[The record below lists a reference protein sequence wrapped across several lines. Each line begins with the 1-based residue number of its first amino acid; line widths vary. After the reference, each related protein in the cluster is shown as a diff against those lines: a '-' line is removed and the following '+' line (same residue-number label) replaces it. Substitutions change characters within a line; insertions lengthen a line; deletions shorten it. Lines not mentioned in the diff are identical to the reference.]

1 MMAFQ
6 DYLHRY
12 LPALEAEIGAV
23 VAASESPLRDLYG
36 MLRYHMGW
44 EDRDFRPISGP
55 RPTGK
60 RIRPVLCLLCCE
72 ACGGDWERALP
83 AAAAV
88 ELVHNF
94 SLIHDDIEDGDSTRR
109 GRPTLWSVWG
119 VPQALNAGDTL
130 FTLAHLALFR
140 LTDRGVPPE
149 SVLSALRI
157 LLTACLRLTEGQFL
171 DLRFE
176 GEDGVSVE
184 DYLFMIARKTAELLS
199 AACELGAL
207 VAGASPEA
215 RGRLRVFGH
224 HAGIAFQIQDDILGL
239 WGDPAV
245 TGKPV
250 GSDLRRG
257 KKTFPVLYALGRE
270 PGLRYI
276 LPDVAYSSDNLQA
289 AMALIN
295 RSGAREAAR
304 GRALEEADRAL
315 RALREADLSGPAADA
330 LADLVGQLALRER

>member
-1 MMAFQ
+1 MAFQ
-6 DYLHRY
+6 DSLDRY
-12 LPALEAEIGAV
+12 LPALEAEMRAIV
-23 VAASESPLRDLYG
+23 MASGPSLHDLYG

-44 EDRDFRPISGP
+44 EDRGFRPITGSQ
-55 RPTGK
+55 PTGK

-72 ACGGDWERALP
+72 ARGGDWEQALP

-109 GRPTLWSVWG
+109 GRPTVWSIWG

-140 LTDRGVPPE
+140 LSDRGVQPE
-149 SVLSALRI
+149 TVLSALQI
-157 LLTACLRLTEGQFL
+157 LLQACLRLTEGQFL

-176 GEDGVSVE
+176 SQEEVSVE
-184 DYLFMIARKTAELLS
+184 DYLFMVARKTAELLS

-207 VAGASPEA
+207 VAGASPEV
-215 RGRLRVFGH
+215 RQRLRAFGYH
-224 HAGIAFQIQDDILGL
+224 TGIAFQIQDDILGI

-257 KKTFPVLYALGRE
+257 KKTFPVLYALSRE
-270 PGLRYI
+270 PALRDL
-276 LPDVAYSSDNLQA
+276 LPNTACSSDNLQA
-289 AMALIN
+289 AMALIH

-304 GRALEEADRAL
+304 ELVLEEADRAL
-315 RALREADLSGPAADA
+315 QALREADLSGPAADT
-330 LADLVGQLALRER
+330 LATLVHQLAFRER

>member
-1 MMAFQ
+1 MALQ
-6 DYLHRY
+6 DYLDRY
-12 LPALEAEIGAV
+12 LPALEAEMQAV
-23 VAASESPLRDLYG
+23 VVASRPSLRDLYG
-36 MLRYHMGW
+36 MLRYHVGW
-44 EDRDFRPISGP
+44 EDRNFQPITGP

-72 ACGGDWERALP
+72 ACDGDWARALP

-94 SLIHDDIEDGDSTRR
+94 SLIHDDIEDGDSIRR
-109 GRPTLWSVWG
+109 GWPTVWSVWG

-140 LTDRGVPPE
+140 LTDRGAPPE
-149 SVLSALRI
+149 TVLAALRI
-157 LLTACLRLTEGQFL
+157 LLQACLRLTEGQFL

-176 GEDGVSVE
+176 GQEEVSVE

-207 VAGASPEA
+207 VAGASPEV
-215 RGRLRVFGH
+215 RQRLRAFGY
-224 HAGIAFQIQDDILGL
+224 HAGIAFQIQDDILGI

-257 KKTFPVLYALGRE
+257 KKTFPVLYALGHE
-270 PGLRYI
+270 PALRYL
-276 LPDVAYSSDNLQA
+276 LPKAACSSDDLQA
-289 AMALIN
+289 AMGLISG
-295 RSGAREAAR
+295 SGAWEAAR
-304 GRALEEADRAL
+304 ERVLEEADRAL
-315 RALREADLSGPAADA
+315 QALREAGLSGPAADTLAA
-330 LADLVGQLALRER
+330 LAHQLAFRDR

>member
-1 MMAFQ
+1 MAFQ
-6 DYLHRY
+6 DYFDRY
-12 LPALEAEIGAV
+12 LPALEAEMQAV
-23 VAASESPLRDLYG
+23 VAASGLPLHDLYG

-44 EDRDFRPISGP
+44 EDQKFRPVTDP
-55 RPTGK
+55 QPTGK

-72 ACGGDWERALP
+72 ACGGDWERVLP

-94 SLIHDDIEDGDSTRR
+94 SLIHDDIEDSDSIRR
-109 GRPTLWSVWG
+109 GRPTVWSVWG
-119 VPQALNAGDTL
+119 MPQALNAGDTL

-140 LTDRGVPPE
+140 LLDRGVSLE
-149 SVLSALRI
+149 TTLSTLRI
-157 LLTACLRLTEGQFL
+157 LLQVCLRLTEGQFL

-176 GEDGVSVE
+176 SQEEVLVE
-184 DYLFMIARKTAELLS
+184 DYLFMIARKTAELFS

-207 VAGASPEA
+207 VAGASPEV
-215 RGRLRVFGH
+215 RQRLRAFGYH
-224 HAGIAFQIQDDILGL
+224 VGITFQIQDDILGL

-257 KKTFPVLYALGRE
+257 KKTFPVLYALSRE
-270 PGLRYI
+270 PALRDL
-276 LPDVAYSSDNLQA
+276 LPNAAYSSDNLQA

-295 RSGAREAAR
+295 RSGAREAAQER
-304 GRALEEADRAL
+304 VLEEANRAL
-315 RALREADLSGPAADA
+315 QALREAGLSGPAADA
-330 LADLVGQLALRER
+330 LATLAHQLAFRDR

>member
-1 MMAFQ
+1 MAFQ
-6 DYLHRY
+6 DYLDRY
-12 LPALEAEIGAV
+12 LPALEAEMQAV
-23 VAASESPLRDLYG
+23 VAASESSLRDLYG

-44 EDRDFRPISGP
+44 EDQEFRPVAGP
-55 RPTGK
+55 QPIGK

-109 GRPTLWSVWG
+109 GRPTVWSLWG

-140 LTDRGVPPE
+140 LADRGVPPE
-149 SVLSALRI
+149 TVLSALQI

-176 GEDGVSVE
+176 GEDRVSVE
-184 DYLFMIARKTAELLS
+184 DYLLMIARKTAKLLS

-215 RGRLRVFGH
+215 RGRLRAFGH
-224 HAGIAFQIQDDILGL
+224 HAGIAFQIQDDILGI

-257 KKTFPVLYALGRE
+257 KKTFPVLYASGRE
-270 PGLRYI
+270 PGLRHI
-276 LPDVAYSSDNLQA
+276 LPNVARSSDDLQA
-289 AMALIN
+289 AMALLN

-304 GRALEEADRAL
+304 ERALEEADRAL
-315 RALREADLSGPAADA
+315 QALREADLSGPAADA
-330 LADLVGQLALRER
+330 LDDLVRQLAFRGR

>member
-1 MMAFQ
+1 MAFQ
-6 DYLHRY
+6 DYLDRY
-12 LPALEAEIGAV
+12 LPALEAEMQAV
-23 VAASESPLRDLYG
+23 VEASRPSLRDLYG
-36 MLRYHMGW
+36 MLRYHLGW
-44 EDRDFRPISGP
+44 EDREFRPITGP
-55 RPTGK
+55 QPTGK
-60 RIRPVLCLLCCE
+60 RIRPVICLLCCE
-72 ACGGDWERALP
+72 ACDGDWERALP

-109 GRPTLWSVWG
+109 GRPTVWSVWG

-149 SVLSALRI
+149 TVLSALRI
-157 LLTACLRLTEGQFL
+157 LLQACLRLTEGQFL

-176 GEDGVSVE
+176 GQEEISVE
-184 DYLFMIARKTAELLS
+184 DYLFMIAHKTAELFS

-207 VAGASPEA
+207 VAGASPEV
-215 RGRLRVFGH
+215 RQRLRAFGY
-224 HAGIAFQIQDDILGL
+224 HAGIAFQIQDDILGI

-257 KKTFPVLYALGRE
+257 KKTFPVLYALSRE
-270 PGLRYI
+270 PALRHL
-276 LPDVAYSSDNLQA
+276 LPNAACSSGDLQA
-289 AMALIN
+289 AMGLIN
-295 RSGAREAAR
+295 GSGAREAAR
-304 GRALEEADRAL
+304 ERVLEEADRAL
-315 RALREADLSGPAADA
+315 QALREAGLSGPAADTLAA
-330 LADLVGQLALRER
+330 LTHQLAFRDR

>member
-1 MMAFQ
+1 MTIQA
-6 DYLHRY
+6 YLDRY
-12 LPALEAEIGAV
+12 LPVLEAEMQAV
-23 VAASESPLRDLYG
+23 VVASGPTLRDLYG

-44 EDRDFRPISGP
+44 EDQEFRPITGP
-55 RPTGK
+55 RPTSK
-60 RIRPVLCLLCCE
+60 RLRPVLCLLCCE

-109 GRPTLWSVWG
+109 GRPTVWSVWG

-140 LTDRGVPPE
+140 LADRGVPPE
-149 SVLSALRI
+149 TVLSALQI
-157 LLTACLRLTEGQFL
+157 LLTACQRLTEGQFL

-176 GEDGVSVE
+176 GEDGISVE

-207 VAGASPEA
+207 VADAPADVRE
-215 RGRLRVFGH
+215 RLRAFGH
-224 HAGIAFQIQDDILGL
+224 HAGIAFQIQDDILGI

-257 KKTFPVLYALGRE
+257 KKTFPVLYALGRQ
-270 PGLRYI
+270 PALRHI
-276 LPDVAYSSDNLQA
+276 LPNVAGSPDDLQA

-304 GRALEEADRAL
+304 ERVLEEADRAAQ
-315 RALREADLSGPAADA
+315 ALREARLSGTAADA
-330 LADLVGQLALRER
+330 LDDLARQLAFRDR

>member
-1 MMAFQ
+1 MALQ
-6 DYLHRY
+6 DYLDRY
-12 LPALEAEIGAV
+12 LPALEAEMQAV
-23 VAASESPLRDLYG
+23 GVASTPSLRGLYG

-44 EDRDFRPISGP
+44 EDRAFRPITGP
-55 RPTGK
+55 QPTGK

-109 GRPTLWSVWG
+109 GRPTVWSIWG

-140 LTDRGVPPE
+140 LSDRGVPPE
-149 SVLSALRI
+149 TVLSALRI
-157 LLTACLRLTEGQFL
+157 LLQACLRLTEGQFL

-176 GEDGVSVE
+176 SQEEVSVE
-184 DYLFMIARKTAELLS
+184 DYLFMVARKTAELLS

-207 VAGASPEA
+207 VAGSSPKV
-215 RGRLRVFGH
+215 RQRLRAFGY
-224 HAGIAFQIQDDILGL
+224 HAGIAFQMQDDILGI

-257 KKTFPVLYALGRE
+257 KKTFPVLYALSRE
-270 PGLRYI
+270 PMLRDL
-276 LPDVAYSSDNLQA
+276 LPNIVYSSDNLRA
-289 AMALIN
+289 AMTLIN

-304 GRALEEADRAL
+304 ERALEEADRAL
-315 RALREADLSGPAADA
+315 QALRETGLSGPAADT
-330 LADLVGQLALRER
+330 LATLAHQIAFRDR

>member
-1 MMAFQ
+1 MTIQA
-6 DYLHRY
+6 YLDRY
-12 LPALEAEIGAV
+12 LPVLEAEMQAV
-23 VAASESPLRDLYG
+23 VVASGPTLRDLYG

-44 EDRDFRPISGP
+44 EDQEFRPITGP

-60 RIRPVLCLLCCE
+60 RLRPVLCLLCCE

-109 GRPTLWSVWG
+109 GRPTVWSVWG

-140 LTDRGVPPE
+140 LADRGVPPE
-149 SVLSALRI
+149 TVLSALQI
-157 LLTACLRLTEGQFL
+157 LLTACQRLTEGQFL

-176 GEDGVSVE
+176 GEDGISVE

-207 VAGASPEA
+207 VADAPADVRE
-215 RGRLRVFGH
+215 RLRAFGH
-224 HAGIAFQIQDDILGL
+224 HAGIAFQIQDDILGI

-257 KKTFPVLYALGRE
+257 KKTFPVLYALGRQ
-270 PGLRYI
+270 PALRHI
-276 LPDVAYSSDNLQA
+276 LPNVAGSPDDLQA

-304 GRALEEADRAL
+304 ERVLEEADRAAQ
-315 RALREADLSGPAADA
+315 ALREARLSGTAADA
-330 LADLVGQLALRER
+330 LDDLARQLAFRDR

>member
-1 MMAFQ
+1 MTTQ
-6 DYLHRY
+6 DYFDRY
-12 LPALEAEIGAV
+12 LPALEAEMQAV
-23 VAASESPLRDLYG
+23 VAAFAPCLRDLYG
-36 MLRYHMGW
+36 MLRYHLGW
-44 EDRDFRPISGP
+44 EDRDFRPITGP
-55 RPTGK
+55 QPTGK
-60 RIRPVLCLLCCE
+60 RLRPVFCLLCCE

-109 GRPTLWSVWG
+109 GRPTVWSVWG

-140 LTDRGVPPE
+140 LTDRGMPPE
-149 SVLSALRI
+149 TVLSALQI

-176 GEDGVSVE
+176 GQEEVSVE

-207 VAGASPEA
+207 MAGAPADVRE
-215 RGRLRVFGH
+215 RLRTFGH
-224 HAGIAFQIQDDILGL
+224 HVGIAFQIQDDILGI

-257 KKTFPVLYALGRE
+257 KKTFPVLYALSRQ
-270 PGLRYI
+270 PALRHL
-276 LPDVAYSSDNLQA
+276 LPNVACSSDDLQA

-295 RSGAREAAR
+295 RSGAQEAAR
-304 GRALEEADRAL
+304 ERVLEEASRAARAL
-315 RALREADLSGPAADA
+315 QEAGLSGPAADA
-330 LADLVGQLALRER
+330 LATLAHQLAFRDR

>member
-1 MMAFQ
+1 MAFQ
-6 DYLHRY
+6 DYLDRY
-12 LPALEAEIGAV
+12 LPALEAEMQAV
-23 VAASESPLRDLYG
+23 VAACEPPLRDLYG
-36 MLRYHMGW
+36 MLRYHLGW
-44 EDRDFRPISGP
+44 QDREFRPIPGP
-55 RPTGK
+55 QPTGK

-72 ACGGDWERALP
+72 ACGGEWERALP

-109 GRPTLWSVWG
+109 GRPTVWSVWG

-130 FTLAHLALFR
+130 FTLAHLTLFR
-140 LTDRGVPPE
+140 LTDRAVPPAT
-149 SVLSALRI
+149 VLSALQI

-199 AACELGAL
+199 AACELGAMI
-207 VAGASPEA
+207 AGAPA
-215 RGRLRVFGH
+215 DVRGHLRAFGY
-224 HAGIAFQIQDDILGL
+224 HAGVAFQIQDDILGI

-270 PGLRYI
+270 PGLRHL
-276 LPDVAYSSDNLQA
+276 LPEIAYSTDNLQA
-289 AMALIN
+289 AMTLIN

-304 GRALEEADRAL
+304 ERVMAEADRAL
-315 RALREADLSGPAADA
+315 QALQEAGLSGPAADA
-330 LADLVGQLALRER
+330 LADLVRQLAFRER

>member
-1 MMAFQ
+1 MVFQ
-6 DYLHRY
+6 DYLDRY
-12 LPALEAEIGAV
+12 LPALEAEMQAV
-23 VAASESPLRDLYG
+23 VATSEPSLRDLYG

-44 EDRDFRPISGP
+44 QDREFQPIAGP
-55 RPTGK
+55 QPTGK

-72 ACGGDWERALP
+72 ACGGDWEQALP

-109 GRPTLWSVWG
+109 GRPTVWSVWG

-140 LTDRGVPPE
+140 LTDRGASTE
-149 SVLSALRI
+149 TVLAALRI
-157 LLTACLRLTEGQFL
+157 LLTACLRITEGQFL

-184 DYLFMIARKTAELLS
+184 EYLFMIARKTAELLS

-207 VAGASPEA
+207 VAGASA
-215 RGRLRVFGH
+215 DVRGRLRTFGH
-224 HAGIAFQIQDDILGL
+224 HAGIAFQIQDDILGI

-257 KKTFPVLYALGRE
+257 KKTFPVLYALNRE
-270 PGLRYI
+270 PGLRH
-276 LPDVAYSSDNLQA
+276 LLANAACSLDNLQA
-289 AMALIN
+289 AMALVN
-295 RSGAREAAR
+295 HSGAQEAAR
-304 GRALEEADRAL
+304 ERVLKEADRAL
-315 RALREADLSGPAADA
+315 QALGEAGLSAPAADA
-330 LADLVGQLALRER
+330 LADLVWQLAFRDR

>member
-1 MMAFQ
+1 M
-6 DYLHRY
+6 
-12 LPALEAEIGAV
+12 
-23 VAASESPLRDLYG
+23 
-36 MLRYHMGW
+36 
-44 EDRDFRPISGP
+44 
-55 RPTGK
+55 
-60 RIRPVLCLLCCE
+60 RPVLCLLCCE
-72 ACGGDWERALP
+72 ACGGDWEQALP

-109 GRPTLWSVWG
+109 GRPTVWSVWG

-140 LTDRGVPPE
+140 LTDRALPPAT
-149 SVLSALRI
+149 VLSALQI

-176 GEDGVSVE
+176 GQDEVSVE
-184 DYLFMIARKTAELLS
+184 DYLFMVARKTAELLS

-207 VAGASPEA
+207 IAGAPA
-215 RGRLRVFGH
+215 DVLGRLRAFGY
-224 HAGIAFQIQDDILGL
+224 HAGIAFQIQDDILGI

-270 PGLRYI
+270 PHLRHL
-276 LPDVAYSSDNLQA
+276 LPDAACSSDHLQA
-289 AMALIN
+289 AMLLLN
-295 RSGAREAAR
+295 RSGAREAAQAR
-304 GRALEEADRAL
+304 VLEEADRAL
-315 RALREADLSGPAADA
+315 QALREAGLSGPAADA
-330 LADLVGQLALRER
+330 LADLVRQLAFRER

>member
-1 MMAFQ
+1 MAFR
-6 DYLHRY
+6 DYLDHY
-12 LPALEAEIGAV
+12 LPALEAEMQAV
-23 VAASESPLRDLYG
+23 VATSEPSLRDLYG
-36 MLRYHMGW
+36 MLRYHLGW
-44 EDRDFRPISGP
+44 QDREFRSIVGP
-55 RPTGK
+55 QPTGK

-109 GRPTLWSVWG
+109 GRPTVWSVWG

-130 FTLAHLALFR
+130 FTLAHQTLFR
-140 LTDRGVPPE
+140 LADQGVPPE
-149 SVLSALRI
+149 TILAALRI
-157 LLTACLRLTEGQFL
+157 LLVACQRLTEGQFL

-176 GEDGVSVE
+176 EQEKVSVE
-184 DYLFMIARKTAELLS
+184 DYLFMIARKTAALLA

-207 VAGASPEA
+207 VAGASADA
-215 RGRLRVFGH
+215 RGRLRTFGH

-257 KKTFPVLYALGRE
+257 KKTFPVLYALGQE
-270 PGLRYI
+270 PSLHH
-276 LPDVAYSSDNLQA
+276 LLSNAACSSGDLKA

-295 RSGAREAAR
+295 RSGAQEAAR
-304 GRALEEADRAL
+304 EQVLKEASRAVQALQEAR
-315 RALREADLSGPAADA
+315 LSGPAADA
-330 LADLVGQLALRER
+330 LTDLVQQLAFRDR

>member
-1 MMAFQ
+1 MTFR
-6 DYLHRY
+6 DDLDRY
-12 LPALEAEIGAV
+12 LPALEAEMQAV
-23 VAASESPLRDLYG
+23 VAAAEPRLGGLYG
-36 MLRYHMGW
+36 MLRYHLGW
-44 EDRDFRPISGP
+44 EDRDFRPVAGP
-55 RPTGK
+55 QPTGK
-60 RIRPVLCLLCCE
+60 RIRPVLCLLCCQ

-109 GRPTLWSVWG
+109 GRPTVWSVWG

-140 LTDRGVPPE
+140 LADRGMPPE
-149 SVLSALRI
+149 TVLSTLRV

-176 GEDGVSVE
+176 REDGVSVE

-207 VAGASPEA
+207 VADAPA
-215 RGRLRVFGH
+215 DIRARLRAFGY
-224 HAGIAFQIQDDILGL
+224 HAGIAFQIQDDILGI

-257 KKTFPVLYALGRE
+257 KKTFPVLYALSRE
-270 PGLRYI
+270 PGLRH
-276 LPDVAYSSDNLQA
+276 LLDNAACSQNDLQA
-289 AMALIN
+289 AMALVN
-295 RSGAREAAR
+295 RSGAQEAAR
-304 GRALEEADRAL
+304 ARVLEEADRAL
-315 RALREADLSGPAADA
+315 LALRDARLSGPAADA
-330 LADLVGQLALRER
+330 LSDLVRQLAFRDR

>member
-1 MMAFQ
+1 MAFQ
-6 DYLHRY
+6 DDLDRY
-12 LPALEAEIGAV
+12 LPALEAEMQAIV
-23 VAASESPLRDLYG
+23 EASRPSLRDLYG

-44 EDRDFRPISGP
+44 EDREFRPLTGP
-55 RPTGK
+55 QPTGK

-72 ACGGDWERALP
+72 ACGGDWEQALP

-94 SLIHDDIEDGDSTRR
+94 SLIHDDIEDSDSTRR
-109 GRPTLWSVWG
+109 GRPTVWSVWG

-149 SVLSALRI
+149 TVLSALRI
-157 LLTACLRLTEGQFL
+157 LLQACRRLTEGQFL

-176 GEDGVSVE
+176 GQEEVSVE
-184 DYLFMIARKTAELLS
+184 DYLFMIAHKTAELLS

-215 RGRLRVFGH
+215 RQRLRAFGY
-224 HAGIAFQIQDDILGL
+224 HAGIAFQIQDDILGI

-257 KKTFPVLYALGRE
+257 KKTFPVLYALSRE
-270 PGLRYI
+270 PALRH
-276 LPDVAYSSDNLQA
+276 LLSNAACSSGDFQA
-289 AMALIN
+289 AMGLIN
-295 RSGAREAAR
+295 RSGAQEAAR
-304 GRALEEADRAL
+304 ERVLEEADRAL
-315 RALREADLSGPAADA
+315 QALREAGLSGPAADILAA
-330 LADLVGQLALRER
+330 LAHQLAFRDR

>member
-1 MMAFQ
+1 MTIQ
-6 DYLHRY
+6 DYLDRY
-12 LPALEAEIGAV
+12 LPALEAEMQAV
-23 VAASESPLRDLYG
+23 VAASGPTLRDLYG

-44 EDRDFRPISGP
+44 EDREFRPIPGP
-55 RPTGK
+55 QPTGK
-60 RIRPVLCLLCCE
+60 RLRPVFCLLCCE

-109 GRPTLWSVWG
+109 GRPTVWSVWG

-149 SVLSALRI
+149 TVLSALRI

-176 GEDGVSVE
+176 GQEEVSVE

-207 VAGASPEA
+207 VAGAPADVRE
-215 RGRLRVFGH
+215 RLRAFGH
-224 HAGIAFQIQDDILGL
+224 HVGIAFQIQDDILGI

-257 KKTFPVLYALGRE
+257 KKTFPVLYALSRQ
-270 PGLRYI
+270 PALRHL
-276 LPDVAYSSDNLQA
+276 LPNAACSSDDFQA
-289 AMALIN
+289 AMSLIN

-304 GRALEEADRAL
+304 ERVLEEADRAAQ
-315 RALREADLSGPAADA
+315 ALREAGLSGPAADA
-330 LADLVGQLALRER
+330 LATLAHQLAFRDR

>member
-1 MMAFQ
+1 MTIQ
-6 DYLHRY
+6 DYLDRY
-12 LPALEAEIGAV
+12 LPALEAEMQAV
-23 VAASESPLRDLYG
+23 VAASGPTLRDLYG
-36 MLRYHMGW
+36 MLRYHLGW
-44 EDRDFRPISGP
+44 EDRDFRPITGP
-55 RPTGK
+55 QPTGK
-60 RIRPVLCLLCCE
+60 RLRPVFCLLCCE
-72 ACGGDWERALP
+72 ACGGDWEQALP

-109 GRPTLWSVWG
+109 GRPTVWSVWG

-140 LTDRGVPPE
+140 LMDRGVPPE
-149 SVLSALRI
+149 TALSALQI
-157 LLTACLRLTEGQFL
+157 LLTACLRITEGQFL

-176 GEDGVSVE
+176 DQEEVSVE
-184 DYLFMIARKTAELLS
+184 DYLFMIGCKTAELVS
-199 AACELGAL
+199 ATCELGAL
-207 VAGASPEA
+207 VAGAPADVSE
-215 RGRLRVFGH
+215 RLRSFGY
-224 HAGIAFQIQDDILGL
+224 HAGIAFQIQDDILGI

-257 KKTFPVLYALGRE
+257 KKTFPVLYALNCQ
-270 PGLRYI
+270 PALRHL
-276 LPDVAYSSDNLQA
+276 LPNAACSSDDLQA

-304 GRALEEADRAL
+304 ERVLEEVSRAVQ
-315 RALREADLSGPAADA
+315 ALQEAGLSGPAADA
-330 LADLVGQLALRER
+330 LDNLVRQLAFRER

>member
-1 MMAFQ
+1 
-6 DYLHRY
+6 RY
-12 LPALEAEIGAV
+12 LPALEAEMQAV
-23 VAASESPLRDLYG
+23 VVASESSLRDLYG

-44 EDRDFRPISGP
+44 EDREFRPLTGP
-55 RPTGK
+55 QPTGK

-109 GRPTLWSVWG
+109 GRPTVWSVWG

-140 LTDRGVPPE
+140 LADRGVPPE
-149 SVLSALRI
+149 TALSALQI
-157 LLTACLRLTEGQFL
+157 LLTACLRITEGQFL

-176 GEDGVSVE
+176 GEDRVSVE

-207 VAGASPEA
+207 VAGASPDV
-215 RGRLRVFGH
+215 RGRLRAFGH
-224 HAGIAFQIQDDILGL
+224 HAGIAFQIQDDILGI

-257 KKTFPVLYALGRE
+257 KKTFPVLYALSRE
-270 PGLRYI
+270 PGLRHI
-276 LPDVAYSSDNLQA
+276 LPNVACSSDNLQA
-289 AMALIN
+289 AMALLN

-304 GRALEEADRAL
+304 ERALEEAGRAL
-315 RALREADLSGPAADA
+315 QALREADLSGPAADA
-330 LADLVGQLALRER
+330 MDDLVRQLAFRNR

>member
-1 MMAFQ
+1 MTAR
-6 DYLHRY
+6 DYFDPY
-12 LPALEAEIGAV
+12 LPALEAEMQAVV
-23 VAASESPLRDLYG
+23 VAAGPSLRDLYG

-44 EDRDFRPISGP
+44 EDREFRPIAGP
-55 RPTGK
+55 QPTGK

-72 ACGGDWERALP
+72 TCGGDWKQALP

-94 SLIHDDIEDGDSTRR
+94 SLIHDDIEDGDSIRR
-109 GRPTLWSVWG
+109 GRPTVWSVWG

-140 LTDRGVPPE
+140 LADRGIPPE
-149 SVLSALRI
+149 TVLAALRI

-176 GEDGVSVE
+176 GQEEVSVA
-184 DYLFMIARKTAELLS
+184 DYLLMITHKTAELFS

-207 VAGASPEA
+207 VAGASA
-215 RGRLRVFGH
+215 DVRGHLRAFGH
-224 HAGIAFQIQDDILGL
+224 HAGIAFQIQDDILGI

-257 KKTFPVLYALGRE
+257 KKTFPILYALSRE
-270 PGLRYI
+270 ADLRHL
-276 LPDVAYSSDNLQA
+276 LPDAACSSDALQA
-289 AMALIN
+289 AMNLLH
-295 RSGAREAAR
+295 RSRAQEVARAR
-304 GRALEEADRAL
+304 VLEEADRAL
-315 RALREADLSGPAADA
+315 QALQEAGLSGPAADA
-330 LADLVGQLALRER
+330 LAALVGQLAFRDR